1 MNDLITY
8 HDFNKILIGILGFIG
23 TIAIVVLGHHLKKRR
38 EDMRDQTDSIKQ
50 LQNMT
55 IEELSD
61 IKASQATAKVAHD
74 NIDKKITNVD
84 KNIDKLYERT
94 EANGKNIVRLET
106 LIKKNGK

>member
-38 EDMRDQTDSIKQ
+38 EDMRDQTNSIKQ
-50 LQNMT
+50 LQDMT
-55 IEELSD
+55 IEELSH
-61 IKASQATAKVAHD
+61 IKASQGTAKVAHANIEKKLDKVED
-74 NIDKKITNVD
+74 NIG
-84 KNIDKLYERT
+84 KLYDRT
-94 EANGKNIVRLET
+94 EQNGKNIVKLEA